1 MFFKYLGR
9 ELIQRKRQTL
19 LVSMALATA
28 IALVVVVNAAS
39 AGINS
44 AQSKVLSGLY
54 GIGTDITVS
63 QTALS
68 GQGGQRFNFD
78 GNSSGTPGQ
87 RPQRPDFST
96 FNQDRLEVARFSST
110 FDSST
115 LTEVNKLSGI
125 SSASATLKLNSISF
139 NGSIPT
145 STNSTTLTMP
155 TDNAAPSTSSSEI
168 TAPSGRG
175 NFEINSKS
183 IEGIDVTGSNVGPLS
198 GVDITSGRTFTATDS
213 NQNVALVD
221 ANYAKANSIAVNS
234 KVTIKSVKFL
244 VIGIVAANSGSA
256 ETSSNI
262 YIPLDTAQTMV
273 DKAGSVT
280 NIYVSAQSASDIDS
294 IKKALAKIY
303 PDATI
308 SSQSD
313 LAASLS
319 GSLNSASSLVKTLGK
334 WLSIIVLLVAF
345 AFAGLF
351 TSSGITR
358 RIREFGTLKA
368 IGWKNSRITKQ
379 IMGETLATSAIGAVL
394 GLILGIIGVFVVNLF
409 APSLSSSVASI
420 NPFGNRNPGGFGG
433 RVPGGGFQ
441 GGPGGFPGSTA
452 TESIVKLHLG
462 LSTSA
467 LLIAIGIALLGG
479 LFAGTLGALR
489 ASKLTPAS
497 ALRSV
502 A

>member
-1 MFFKYLGR
+1 MFFKYLRR
-9 ELIQRKRQTL
+9 ELVQRKRQTT

-28 IALVVVVNAAS
+28 IALVVIVNAAS
-39 AGINS
+39 AGISS

-63 QTALS
+63 KTALPAE
-68 GQGGQRFNFD
+68 GGQRFSFN
-78 GNSSGTPGQ
+78 GNSNATPGAA
-87 RPQRPDFST
+87 PQRPDFST
-96 FNQDRLEVARFSST
+96 FSQDRLEVARFSGT

-115 LTEVNKLSGI
+115 ISQVKNLAGI
-125 SSASATLKLNSISF
+125 SGASATLKLNSISF
-139 NGSIPT
+139 TGSV
-145 STNSTTLTMP
+145 
-155 TDNAAPSTSSSEI
+155 PSATSSSNNMNPSQAGSAI
-168 TAPSGRG
+168 TAPSREGRG
-175 NFEINSKS
+175 DFSINSKS
-183 IEGIDVTGSNVGPLS
+183 IEGIDVSGANVGPLS
-198 GVDITSGRTFTATDS
+198 GVNVNSGRLFATTDA
-213 NQNVALVD
+213 NKNVALID
-221 ANYAKANSIAVNS
+221 ATYATANSIALNS
-234 KVTIKSVKFL
+234 KVTIKSVDFT
-244 VIGIVAANSGSA
+244 VIGIVAATSGSA

-262 YIPLDTAQTMV
+262 YIPLDTAQTLAA
-273 DKAGSVT
+273 KPGLVT
-280 NIYVSAQSASDIDS
+280 NIYVSSKSASNIATL
-294 IKKALAKIY
+294 KKEL
-303 PDATI
+303 ATI
-308 SSQSD
+308 YSGATVSSQAD

-379 IMGETLATSAIGAVL
+379 IMGETLATSGIGALFGLVL
-394 GLILGIIGVFVVNLF
+394 GVAGIFVVNLF
-409 APSLSSSVASI
+409 APTLSSSVAAV
-420 NPFGNRNPGGFGG
+420 NPFGNRNPGGFQG
-433 RVPGGGFQ
+433 RGPGGGF
-441 GGPGGFPGSTA
+441 PGGGGGRFPGATAAQSTV
-452 TESIVKLHLG
+452 SLHLG
-462 LSTSA
+462 LSITI

-479 LFAGTLGALR
+479 LFAGTMGALR

>member
-1 MFFKYLGR
+1 MFLKYLSR
-9 ELIQRKRQTL
+9 ELVQRKRQTI
-19 LVSMALATA
+19 LVSIALAVA

-39 AGINS
+39 VGINS

-63 QTALS
+63 QTAIPT
-68 GQGGQRFNFD
+68 QGGQRFDFQ
-78 GNSSGTPGQ
+78 GGGQ
-87 RPQRPDFST
+87 GQPRQRPDFST
-96 FNQDRLEVARFSST
+96 FSQDRLDVARFSGT
-110 FDSST
+110 FQSIT
-115 LTEVNKLSGI
+115 LADVKKLAGI
-125 SSASATLKLNSISF
+125 SGASATLKLNSISF

-145 STNSTTLTMP
+145 SSTVTAPNSSTDNSAPSASGGAITMP
-155 TDNAAPSTSSSEI
+155 SGG
-168 TAPSGRG
+168 GRG
-175 NFEINSKS
+175 NFEITSKS

-198 GVDITSGRTFTATDS
+198 GVDVASGRTFATTDS
-213 NQNVALVD
+213 NTNVALVD
-221 ANYAKANSIAVNS
+221 ATYAKANSIAVGGN
-234 KVTIKSVKFL
+234 VTIKSVKFQ

-262 YIPLDTAQTMV
+262 YIPLDTAQNL
-273 DKAGSVT
+273 AGKTGLVT
-280 NIYVSAQSASDIDS
+280 NFYVSSKSSSNIASL
-294 IKKALAKIY
+294 KKELAKIY
-303 PDATI
+303 PGATV

-313 LAASLS
+313 LAATLS

-368 IGWKNSRITKQ
+368 IGWRNSRITKQ
-379 IMGETLATSAIGAVL
+379 IMGETLATSAIGALL
-394 GLILGIIGVFVVNLF
+394 GLIFGIVGVFVVNLF
-409 APSLSSSVASI
+409 APTLNSTVAAV

-433 RVPGGGFQ
+433 GR
-441 GGPGGFPGSTA
+441 PGGFPGGPGRFPGSA
-452 TESIVKLHLG
+452 SAESIVKLHLG

-479 LFAGTLGALR
+479 LFAGTMGALR